1 MKKAASVFLR
11 MEIYRTD
18 VMRMVDW
25 MNNANVTKYLN
36 EAPEVARSLDALLAA
51 TPEPML
57 RFHFNRSGRFYLIC
71 HEGCESIGFVK
82 LLPPSGNKGIR
93 NCLCHWGRSALG
105 AWTRRTSRPR
115 RPRTCFWRFAGRAGD
130 C

>member
-82 LLPPSGNKGIR
+82 LLPFRKQRHTKLSMPLGKKRFGGMDSAHKPSTPPSHMLLEICRQSG
-93 NCLCHWGRSALG
+93 
-105 AWTRRTSRPR
+105 
-115 RPRTCFWRFAGRAGD
+115 
-130 C
+130 

>member
-1 MKKAASVFLR
+1 

-51 TPEPML
+51 TPERML

-82 LLPPSGNKGIR
+82 LLPLPETKAYEIVYAIGKKRFGGMDSAHKPSTPPSHMLLEICRQSG
-93 NCLCHWGRSALG
+93 
-105 AWTRRTSRPR
+105 
-115 RPRTCFWRFAGRAGD
+115 
-130 C
+130 